1 MEAPPLSSKR
11 KAVLPQEAISMRPR
25 MGRVPGIRE
34 VKEEEGEREPVYCPG
49 RPGNPK
55 RSQVRTSFQLLSK
68 TKKKDPKQ
76 IKRNQEK

>member
-1 MEAPPLSSKR
+1 
-11 KAVLPQEAISMRPR
+11 

-76 IKRNQEK
+76 TCTGFKMGPCKNHVRIRLY